1 MIMVVP
7 WLCMRW
13 KCDFHK
19 TMSKKYI
26 RRVKSVKKTAVLL
39 YNSFC
44 NFEISVALEI
54 LALGEKEVVI
64 FGVTKEPIRS
74 EDGLLVIPQKEL
86 SELDIDEYDSLL
98 LPGAMDIREAIENPR
113 VIDFIKQFKNK
124 IIGAISIAPI
134 MLVRAGILS
143 GKSFMAG
150 VNKDEIMEEGFSEE
164 ELSEM
169 VGWDDNL
176 KNPVQ
181 AGFLVTDNVVTSVS
195 YNFVKF
201 GLKFG
206 AMLGIDLPPE
216 TFGM

>member
-1 MIMVVP
+1 M
-7 WLCMRW
+7 
-13 KCDFHK
+13 
-19 TMSKKYI
+19 
-26 RRVKSVKKTAVLL
+26 KKTAVLL

-44 NFEISVALEI
+44 NFEISVAMEV
-54 LALGEKEVVI
+54 LALGEKEVVV
-64 FGVTKEPIRS
+64 FAATKEPIRS

-113 VIDFIKQFKNK
+113 VIDFIKKFENK

-143 GKSFMAG
+143 GKPFMAG
-150 VNKDEIMEEGFSEE
+150 VNKEEIMEEGFSEE

-181 AGFLVTDNVVTSVS
+181 AGYVVTDNIVTSIS

-206 AMLGIDLPPE
+206 AMVGIDLSAE
-216 TFGM
+216 TFGI

>member
-1 MIMVVP
+1 M
-7 WLCMRW
+7 
-13 KCDFHK
+13 
-19 TMSKKYI
+19 
-26 RRVKSVKKTAVLL
+26 KKTAVLL

-44 NFEISVALEI
+44 NFEISVAMEV
-54 LALGEKEVVI
+54 LALGEKEVVV
-64 FGVTKEPIRS
+64 FGATKEPIGS

-98 LPGAMDIREAIENPR
+98 LPGAMDIRETIENPR
-113 VIDFIKQFKNK
+113 VIDFIKKFDNK

-134 MLVRAGILS
+134 MLVRAGVLS
-143 GKSFMAG
+143 GKPFMAG
-150 VNKDEIMEEGFSEE
+150 VNKEEIMEEGFSEE

-181 AGFLVTDNVVTSVS
+181 AGYVVTDNIVTSIS
-195 YNFVKF
+195 YNFVKL

-206 AMLGIDLPPE
+206 AMVGIDLPSE
-216 TFGM
+216 TFGI

>member
-1 MIMVVP
+1 M
-7 WLCMRW
+7 
-13 KCDFHK
+13 
-19 TMSKKYI
+19 
-26 RRVKSVKKTAVLL
+26 KKTAVLL

-44 NFEISVALEI
+44 NFEISVAMEV
-54 LALGEKEVVI
+54 LALGEKEVVV
-64 FGVTKEPIRS
+64 FGATKEPIRS

-86 SELDIDEYDSLL
+86 SELVIDEYDSLL

-113 VIDFIKQFKNK
+113 VIDFIKQFNNK

-134 MLVRAGILS
+134 ILVRAGILS
-143 GKSFMAG
+143 GKAFMAG
-150 VNKDEIMEEGFSEE
+150 VNKEEMMEEGFSEE

-169 VGWDDNL
+169 IGWDDNL

-181 AGFLVTDNVVTSVS
+181 AGFLVTNNIVTSIS

-206 AMLGIDLPPE
+206 SMLGIDLPSE
-216 TFGM
+216 TFGI

>member
-1 MIMVVP
+1 M
-7 WLCMRW
+7 
-13 KCDFHK
+13 
-19 TMSKKYI
+19 
-26 RRVKSVKKTAVLL
+26 KKTAVLL

-44 NFEISVALEI
+44 NFEISVAMEI
-54 LALGEKEVVI
+54 LALGEKEVVV
-64 FGVTKEPIRS
+64 FGATKEPIRS

-113 VIDFIKQFKNK
+113 VIDFIKKFDNK

-134 MLVRAGILS
+134 MLVRAGMLS
-143 GKSFMAG
+143 GKPFMAG
-150 VNKDEIMEEGFSEE
+150 VNKEEIMEEGFWEE

-181 AGFLVTDNVVTSVS
+181 AGYVVTDNIVTSIS

-206 AMLGIDLPPE
+206 SMVGIDLPSE
-216 TFGM
+216 TFGI